1 MKLVEA
7 GRAIMSGAK
16 MILMD
21 EPASGIYPKLAHEVF
36 YYLTEMKK
44 KLEVTFLII
53 EHRLELV
60 LPYVDHV
67 YAMARGNIVSEG
79 EPKKVLSDPVVIE
92 SYLGG

>member
-21 EPASGIYPKLAHEVF
+21 EPAAGLYPKLAQELF
-36 YYLTEMKK
+36 YYLTEMKN
-44 KLEVTFLII
+44 KLGVTFLIV
-53 EHRLELV
+53 EHRLELI
-60 LPYVDHV
+60 LDYIDHV
-67 YAMARGNIVSEG
+67 YAMARGRVVSEG
-79 EPKKVLSDPVVIE
+79 EPDKVLDDPIVIE

>member
-1 MKLVEA
+1 EA

-21 EPASGIYPKLAHEVF
+21 EPASGINPKLAHEV
-36 YYLTEMKK
+36 LSHLVEMKN
-44 KLEVTFLII
+44 KLGVTFLIV

-67 YAMARGNIVSEG
+67 YAMSTGKVISKGRPE
-79 EPKKVLSDPVVIE
+79 EVLSDPIVID

>member
-21 EPASGIYPKLAHEVF
+21 EPAAGLYPKLARELF

-44 KLEVTFLII
+44 KLGVTFLIV

-60 LPYVDHV
+60 LDYIDHV
-67 YAMARGNIVSEG
+67 YAMARGRVVSEG
-79 EPKKVLSDPVVIE
+79 DPDKVLEDPIVIE

>member
-21 EPASGIYPKLAHEVF
+21 EPAAGIYPKLAHEVF
-36 YYLTEMKK
+36 SQLTEMKS
-44 KLEVTFLII
+44 KLGVTFLII

-60 LPYVDHV
+60 LPYVDYV
-67 YAMARGNIVSEG
+67 YALGTGKLISEG
-79 EPKKVLSDPVVIE
+79 EPKEVLADPLVME
-92 SYLGG
+92 SYLGD